1 MGMSNKDRIKTAKI
15 LMDATKPNC
24 RKSLLEVSI
33 KVANPSAVVVLVR
46 IVIFLPSYHLNQCS

>member
-1 MGMSNKDRIKTAKI
+1 MSNKDRIKTAKI

-33 KVANPSAVVVLVR
+33 KLANPSAVVVLVR
-46 IVIFLPSYHLNQCS
+46 RNNLFG